1 MNKSK
6 SSDLK
11 RFLEEAFQENG
22 HYTRIAA
29 EMGLREGHRPHQLAY
44 ARHIGNALLR
54 DNVEVNEV
62 AWPAIGLVQAD
73 TGIGKTRVLLTA
85 AAFLSMTRGL
95 PVVMSTFTRS
105 LQHQMLHG
113 KDWKIVQRLFQSL
126 FDYTPV
132 MAVRF
137 GRGNFIAGSLV
148 RSWDD
153 ERVKMGADSN
163 PEWDALVSYLATVQ
177 ESGNPLD
184 ATIATFREK
193 NGDVLP
199 AIPHAANGRRLVDA
213 DIALRSQHGAE
224 DQAFYNT
231 HLANVQND
239 PNIVLTNHHTVM
251 LDALLK
257 GKLAI
262 PAADQRAALIVDE
275 ADHIHAVARSILAVR
290 VRVSMLMRKAAKI
303 MSQSMESQDGMTD
316 VDREVARVAMDRLTE
331 GAAVMDET
339 LIAIGEAFDW
349 QDMAITS
356 NVLNAN
362 PNLQV
367 CLDMPG
373 MTIKTIRKFLKTTPG
388 QDHHRNKLEDIVEE
402 CRRVTFADPDADNA
416 DTSVH
421 GNGVL
426 RFISWSPTRH
436 HATFC
441 EERISANFLVFKAC
455 GRAFSYEKTGGDGE
469 SAMVHTGVHAGE
481 RNPCIL
487 TSATLTSPYYPDLEH
502 YRRENGFPVDVANSQ
517 EIVEVARFGKA
528 MFVLPA
534 PGITE
539 IFFRDEETNVL
550 SYNPEWTDMVSSVL
564 RYLARKKRR
573 TLVLTPSYEDVAKF
587 GELLDDTKGIA
598 FHTRDEAGFRDYWAA
613 FLSDDQ
619 QKTVITPSAWEGFNP
634 VVDGVTWCQDVVITR
649 IPTPRPNKLVDT
661 ELARLMVAAS
671 VDWVNKVK
679 AESRQKTDDLKP
691 LTLSGARFL
700 LMQDRTASAYRRFI
714 QAIGRGIRDA
724 GDHCRIWILDPR
736 MPLGELTEEA
746 MGRSE
751 NPDVLDLVET
761 IGKTKEHFAAIRAA
775 MPPRL
780 SQSYS
785 EHSLWFQGEVMDV
798 CAEVLEGAA

>member
-1 MNKSK
+1 MNKPK

-11 RFLEEAFQENG
+11 HFLEEAFQENG
-22 HYTRIAA
+22 HFTRIAA

-44 ARHIGNALLR
+44 ARHVGNALLR
-54 DNVEVNEV
+54 DNVDVNGV
-62 AWPAIGLVQAD
+62 AWPAIGLIQAD

-95 PVVMSTFTRS
+95 PVVLSTFTRP

-148 RSWDD
+148 RSWEV
-153 ERVKMGADSN
+153 ERIKRGADSN
-163 PEWDALVSYLATVQ
+163 SEWDALVNYLATVQ

-199 AIPHAANGRRLVDA
+199 VIPHAANGRRLVDA
-213 DIALRSQHGAE
+213 DIALRSQHCAE
-224 DQAFYNT
+224 DQAFYNA
-231 HLANVQND
+231 HLSNVQDN

-251 LDALLK
+251 LDALLE
-257 GKLAI
+257 GKLCL

-275 ADHIHAVARSILAVR
+275 ADHIHAVARNILAVR
-290 VRVSMLMRKAAKI
+290 VRVSMLMRKAVKT
-303 MSQSMESQDGMTD
+303 MGQFLESPDGMSD
-316 VDREVARVAMDRLTE
+316 ADLESARVAMDRLAE

-339 LIAIGEAFDW
+339 LTAIGESFEW

-356 NVLNAN
+356 NILNAE
-362 PNLQV
+362 PNLQA
-367 CLDMPG
+367 CLDMPA

-388 QDHHRNKLEDIVEE
+388 QDHHRSVLEDIVEE
-402 CRRVTFADPDADNA
+402 CRRVTFTDPDAD
-416 DTSVH
+416 DTDTGVH

-426 RFISWSPTRH
+426 RSISWSPTRH

-441 EERISANFLVFKAC
+441 EERVSANFLVFKAC
-455 GRAFSYEKTGGDGE
+455 GRAFSREETGDDGE
-469 SAMVHTGVHAGE
+469 KKMVHAGVQAGE
-481 RNPCIL
+481 CNPCIL
-487 TSATLTSPYYPDLEH
+487 TSATLTSPYYPNLEH
-502 YRRENGFPVDVANSQ
+502 YRRENGFPDAVANSQ

-528 MFVLPA
+528 RFVLPA
-534 PGITE
+534 PGITK
-539 IFFRDEETNVL
+539 IFLLDEETDEL
-550 SYNPEWTDMVSSVL
+550 SYNPEWSDMVSSVL
-564 RYLARKKRR
+564 RYLASKKRR
-573 TLVLTPSYEDVAKF
+573 TLVLTPSYDDVAAF
-587 GELLDDTKGIA
+587 GELLEDMKGVA
-598 FHTRDEAGFRDYWAA
+598 FHTRDEGGFRDYWAA
-613 FLSDDQ
+613 FLAGDQ
-619 QKTVITPSAWEGFNP
+619 QKTVMTPAAWEGFNP

-649 IPTPRPNKLVDT
+649 IPMPRPNELMDT
-661 ELARLMVAAS
+661 ELARVMVATS
-671 VDWVNKVK
+671 VDWVKKVK
-679 AESRQKTDDLKP
+679 AEGRQKTDDLKP
-691 LTLSGARFL
+691 LTMSGARFL
-700 LMQDRTASAYRRFI
+700 LMRDRTASAYRRLI
-714 QAIGRGIRDA
+714 QGIGRGIRDA

-751 NPDVLDLVET
+751 NPDVLDLVEN

>member
-1 MNKSK
+1 MDKSK
-6 SSDLK
+6 GHDLK

-22 HYTRIAA
+22 HYTRIAT

-62 AWPAIGLVQAD
+62 AWPAIGLIQAD

-126 FDYTPV
+126 YDYTPV
-132 MAVRF
+132 IAVRF

-148 RSWDD
+148 RSWEE
-153 ERVKMGADSN
+153 ERIKMGANSN
-163 PEWDALVSYLATVQ
+163 QEWDALVNYLTTVQ
-177 ESGNPLD
+177 KSGNPLD

-199 AIPHAANGRRLVDA
+199 VIPYAANGRRLVDA
-213 DIALRSQHGAE
+213 DIALRSQHGEE
-224 DQAFYNT
+224 DQAFYKA
-231 HLANVQND
+231 HLVNVQSN

-251 LDALLK
+251 LDALLR
-257 GKLAI
+257 GKLAL

-275 ADHIHAVARSILAVR
+275 ADHIHAVARSIMAVR
-290 VRVSMLMRKAAKI
+290 VRVSVLMRQAVKI
-303 MSQSMESQDGMTD
+303 MGRSLESQHGMSD
-316 VDREVARVAMDRLTE
+316 DDRESARVAMDRLAE
-331 GAAVMDET
+331 GAGVMDET
-339 LIAIGEAFDW
+339 LSAIGEAFDW

-356 NVLNAN
+356 NVLDAN
-362 PNLQV
+362 PDIQA
-367 CLDMPG
+367 CLDMPA
-373 MTIKTIRKFLKTTPG
+373 MAIKTIRKFLKTTAGP
-388 QDHHRNKLEDIVEE
+388 DHHRNVLEDIIDE
-402 CRRVTFADPDADNA
+402 CRRVTFVDPDAADA
-416 DTSVH
+416 DTGIH
-421 GNGVL
+421 GNGAM

-455 GRAFSYEKTGGDGE
+455 GRAFSYENTGEDGE
-469 SAMVHTGVHAGE
+469 SATVNIGVHAGG

-502 YRRENGFPVDVANSQ
+502 YRRENGFPAAVADSQ

-528 MFVLPA
+528 TFVLPA

-539 IFFRDEETNVL
+539 IFFRDKETNAL
-550 SYNPEWTDMVSSVL
+550 SYNPEWTGMVSSVL
-564 RYLARKKRR
+564 RHLANKKRR
-573 TLVLTPSYEDVAKF
+573 TLVLAPSYDDVSKF
-587 GELLDDTKGIA
+587 GDMLEDAKGIA
-598 FHTRDEAGFRDYWAA
+598 FHTRAAGGFRDYWAA
-613 FLSDDQ
+613 FLSGGQ
-619 QKTVITPSAWEGFNP
+619 QKMVMTPSAWEGFNP

-649 IPTPRPNKLVDT
+649 IPIPPPNKLVDD
-661 ELARLMVAAS
+661 EIVRLMVAVSA
-671 VDWVNKVK
+671 DWVDKIK
-679 AESRQKTDDLKP
+679 AEERQKTNDLTP
-691 LTLSGARFL
+691 LTESGARFL
-700 LMQDRTASAYRRFI
+700 LMQDRTAQAYRRLI
-714 QAIGRGIRDA
+714 QGIGRGIRDA
-724 GDHCRIWILDPR
+724 GDSCRIWILDPR

-761 IGKTKEHFAAIRAA
+761 IGKTRTHFAAIRAA
-775 MPPRL
+775 MPPRFN
-780 SQSYS
+780 QQYA
-785 EHSLWFQGEVMDV
+785 EHRIWFQGAVMDV
-798 CAEVLEGAA
+798 CADVLEGAA